1 VVELTLG
8 IFGIIFS
15 KNSVISLLARFGL
28 HPLNLQKEIKEFK
41 PETAKKMAKQNMIQ
55 EMLFDVN

>member
-1 VVELTLG
+1 MW
-8 IFGIIFS
+8 IFRQILLRII
-15 KNSVISLLARFGL
+15 LLARFGL
-28 HPLNLQKEIKEFK
+28 HRLNLQKEIKTIQYSEMLKFK